1 MMCRLVREETLAV
14 RGNNSRQRLAKTT
27 LEKQSV
33 LAEEES
39 GLAIGV
45 KKQGRGERE
54 PNPKWRT
61 SVTQFEKLRV
71 TDEEPLLFIWRE
83 MTLSLGL
90 AAERIR
96 GLCAFLV
103 APVLTV
109 WKRRSARSQQCGHIT
124 NLTVYELTNNTI

>member
-1 MMCRLVREETLAV
+1 MG
-14 RGNNSRQRLAKTT
+14 GNNSRQRLAKTT

-96 GLCAFLV
+96 RLCAFLV
-103 APVLTV
+103 ALVSGLDRLEEGIGTLHKPT
-109 WKRRSARSQQCGHIT
+109 RHFTT
-124 NLTVYELTNNTI
+124 NG

>member
-1 MMCRLVREETLAV
+1 MGGED
-14 RGNNSRQRLAKTT
+14 SRRWLAKTT
-27 LEKQSV
+27 LENQSV

-96 GLCAFLV
+96 GSSAILV
-103 APVLTV
+103 ALVLTV
-109 WKRRSARSQQCGHIT
+109 WRKGEGGVLRIGTLLFAEQT
-124 NLTVYELTNNTI
+124 N